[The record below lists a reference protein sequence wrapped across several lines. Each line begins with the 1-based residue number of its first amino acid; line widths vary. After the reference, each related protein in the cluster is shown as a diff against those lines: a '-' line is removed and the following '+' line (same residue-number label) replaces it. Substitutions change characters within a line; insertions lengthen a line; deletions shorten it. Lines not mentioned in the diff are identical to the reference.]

1 MFTSAARTPSRLRET
16 VSAFEDIGT
25 VKASGGHHRQFQ
37 LTGRQRPA
45 DVHEVIV
52 NILFAKPQHLRKIT
66 SGVFSAS
73 QYIDHILPD
82 SSHLPSVH
90 ECSCPRD
97 THSGIVSHPMPR
109 APNRTFFVGY
119 CIRFVKARCIRK
131 HCTAHSDSQSQ
142 RGWYGRVARAVALRR
157 RGAYVNLRA
166 EWILSWCSACLVG
179 QITMQCTQ
187 FFIEKRKRTCST

>member
-1 MFTSAARTPSRLRET
+1 MFASAARTPSRLRET

-45 DVHEVIV
+45 DVHEMIV

-97 THSGIVSHPMPR
+97 IDSGIVSHPMPR

-119 CIRFVKARCIRK
+119 CIRFVKARGIRE

-142 RGWYGRVARAVALRR
+142 RGRCGRVACVLRCVAAVPMLIFEPNGSH
-157 RGAYVNLRA
+157 RGVLPAWWGTDHSEVYSV
-166 EWILSWCSACLVG
+166 IH
-179 QITMQCTQ
+179 
-187 FFIEKRKRTCST
+187 